1 MANTEASAVTPDRNQ
16 RTTSFALRFMSLL
29 QSQKIENGTSI
40 YAIATMTVGK
50 IFVAWRMVYE
60 SFTVASSH
68 HKICQVALLSRA
80 NIVASQRTT
89 ERAIFIFF
97 GEKAESDCENT
108 LKYRRDSL

>member
-1 MANTEASAVTPDRNQ
+1 MANTVANAVTPDRNQ

-60 SFTVASSH
+60 SFAVAAAN
-68 HKICQVALLSRA
+68 HKICRGAA
-80 NIVASQRTT
+80 HPDNIRHLVSHKSTA
-89 ERAIFIFF
+89 
-97 GEKAESDCENT
+97 
-108 LKYRRDSL
+108 